1 MYIYIYIYIYI
12 LLYIYK
18 YIYIDID
25 IDIYIY
31 ICTQQ
36 SLDPILYILKS
47 ARCLPYSGSSCFND
61 SS

>member
-1 MYIYIYIYIYI
+1 MHIYIYTYTYTYYFIYINIYIYIYIYIYI
-12 LLYIYK
+12 R
-18 YIYIDID
+18 
-25 IDIYIY
+25 
-31 ICTQQ
+31 TQQ

>member
-1 MYIYIYIYIYI
+1 MCIYTHIHIHTAIYIYIYIYIYTH
-12 LLYIYK
+12 
-18 YIYIDID
+18 
-25 IDIYIY
+25 
-31 ICTQQ
+31 TQQ